1 MADHRQA
8 LTDIQASTQA
18 LRQRLVDHLAEEGT
32 MGLDRDDVE
41 WLNVVLNLLDCAD
54 TDLGVVIGHLRR

>member
-1 MADHRQA
+1 
-8 LTDIQASTQA
+8 
-18 LRQRLVDHLAEEGT
+18 
-32 MGLDRDDVE
+32 VE